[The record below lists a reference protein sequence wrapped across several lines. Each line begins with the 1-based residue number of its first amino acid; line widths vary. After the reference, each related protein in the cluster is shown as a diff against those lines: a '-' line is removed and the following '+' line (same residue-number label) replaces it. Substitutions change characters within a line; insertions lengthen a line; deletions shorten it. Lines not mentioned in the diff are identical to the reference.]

1 MRVEAKRGRKRQG
14 WIEYLALPEL
24 QRDEAWFESA
34 FLELSAQR
42 GMGFSGPEAL
52 KFTEIESYLRLADVT
67 SYDSRREA
75 LTILLAL
82 DRDYLNDLRRAQD

>member
-1 MRVEAKRGRKRQG
+1 
-14 WIEYLALPEL
+14 
-24 QRDEAWFESA
+24 
-34 FLELSAQR
+34 
-42 GMGFSGPEAL
+42 MGFSGPEAL